1 MLSRRSL
8 VLAGA
13 GLALPASGAQL
24 RKGEILPD
32 PSFDQLRETAPFV
45 VGVRPHRTGGVRLEL
60 EPELLAGKHVI
71 HNYGHGGG
79 GITLSWGCASVV
91 KDLVEGLLS
100 KLDKNDRSIAVLGT
114 GVIGLTV
121 ATELKRAWPELA
133 LSVYAKDLAVSST
146 TSFVAGGQFEPSGIF
161 TEYVTPEAKLV
172 LATYLR
178 RAKARIVE
186 LQNSGNRLLYGVA
199 ERKNYT
205 LDQVIKAFDE
215 GTPED
220 VVAKPRRGT
229 LPFKSLNVAGRE
241 YSNWLMNPTILL
253 PKLVEDLKEKQ
264 VAFVQRQ
271 FETPADV
278 AALKERVVINCTG
291 LGAKTLFS
299 DDKVVPQRGHLVVLQ
314 KTDPK
319 QFYFFSG
326 GCSNRVTSYAF
337 CRQDDVVLGGSVQAG
352 NDSLTIGEAD
362 DAIFRRIL
370 SNSRLLFGGKPR
382 ACVWE

>member
-8 VLAGA
+8 VIAGA
-13 GLALPASGAQL
+13 GFALPSFAAPL
-24 RKGEILPD
+24 RKGELLPD
-32 PSFDQLRETAPFV
+32 PSFDQLREKAPFV

-60 EPELLAGKHVI
+60 QPELLAGKHVI

-91 KDLVEGLLS
+91 KDLVEGLLP
-100 KLDKNDRSIAVLGT
+100 KLDKEDRSIAVLGS

-121 ATELKRAWPELA
+121 ATELKRAWPELPV
-133 LSVYAKDLAVSST
+133 SVYAKDLALSST

-161 TEYVTPEAKLV
+161 TEYVTPEAKAV

-178 RAKARIVE
+178 RSKERIVE

-220 VVAKPRRGT
+220 VVAKPRKGT
-229 LPFKSLNVAGRE
+229 LPFKSLNGAGRE

-253 PKLVEDLKEKQ
+253 PKLVEDLKAKH
-264 VAFVQRQ
+264 VAFEQRQ
-271 FETPADV
+271 FDTPADV
-278 AALKERVVINCTG
+278 AALKERIVINCTG

-299 DDKVVPQRGHLVVLQ
+299 DDKVIPQRGHLVVLQ

-337 CRQDDVVLGGSVQAG
+337 CRQDDVVIGGSVQAG
-352 NDSLTIGEAD
+352 NDSLSIGEAD
-362 DAIFRRIL
+362 QAVFQRIL
-370 SNSRLLFGGKPR
+370 SNSKLLFGGKPR

>member
-1 MLSRRSL
+1 MTPLDQDRITQYLRRWSDGSDEALEEMLPH
-8 VLAGA
+8 VYAE
-13 GLALPASGAQL
+13 L
-24 RKGEILPD
+24 RKIASRYRRRERGGTLQTTEIINEAY
-32 PSFDQLRETAPFV
+32 LRLSAQNGIDWKDRSHFFAV
-45 VGVRPHRTGGVRLEL
+45 AARIMRHMLVDRARAKLY
-60 EPELLAGKHVI
+60 GKR
-71 HNYGHGGG
+71 GGG
-79 GITLSWGCASVV
+79 SDHIS
-91 KDLVEGLLS
+91 
-100 KLDKNDRSIAVLGT
+100 LDDIA
-114 GVIGLTV
+114 
-121 ATELKRAWPELA
+121 A
-133 LSVYAKDLAVSST
+133 
-146 TSFVAGGQFEPSGIF
+146 
-161 TEYVTPEAKLV
+161 VTPEPDVSVIDLNDSLERLAKIDE
-172 LATYLR
+172 R
-178 RAKARIVE
+178 KARIVE

-229 LPFKSLNVAGRE
+229 LPFKSLTVAGRE

-299 DDKVVPQRGHLVVLQ
+299 DDKVIPQRGHLVVLQ

-362 DAIFRRIL
+362 DAIFKRIL

>member
-1 MLSRRSL
+1 MISRRSL

-13 GLALPASGAQL
+13 GVALPAFAAQL
-24 RKGEILPD
+24 RKGEVLPD
-32 PSFDQLRETAPFV
+32 PSFDTLRETSPFV

-60 EPELLAGKHVI
+60 QAEPLAGKHVI

-91 KDLVEGLLS
+91 KDLVEGLLP
-100 KLDKNDRSIAVLGT
+100 KLDKENRSIAVLGT

-121 ATELKRAWPELA
+121 ATELKRAWPELSV
-133 LSVYAKDLAVSST
+133 SVYAKDLAVSST

-161 TEYVTPEAKLV
+161 AEYVTPEAKAV
-172 LATYLR
+172 LATWLR
-178 RAKARIVE
+178 RAKERIVE
-186 LQNSGNRLLYGVA
+186 LQTSGNRLLYGVA

-220 VVAKPRRGT
+220 VVAKPRRGL
-229 LPFKSLNVAGRE
+229 LPFKSLNGAGRE
-241 YSNWLMNPTILL
+241 YSNWLVNPTILL
-253 PKLVEDLKEKQ
+253 PKLVEDLKAKN
-264 VAFVQRQ
+264 VAFEQRQ
-271 FETPADV
+271 FDTPADV
-278 AALKERVVINCTG
+278 AALKERIVINCTG

-299 DDKVVPQRGHLVVLQ
+299 DDKVIPQRGHLVVLQ

-352 NDSLTIGEAD
+352 NDSLSIGEAD
-362 DAIFRRIL
+362 QAVFQRIL
-370 SNSRLLFGGKPR
+370 SNSRLLFGGKPK

>member
-8 VLAGA
+8 VIAGA
-13 GLALPASGAQL
+13 GFALPSFAAPL
-24 RKGEILPD
+24 RKGELLPD
-32 PSFDQLRETAPFV
+32 PSFDQLREKAPFV

-60 EPELLAGKHVI
+60 QPELLAGKHVI

-91 KDLVEGLLS
+91 KDLVEGLLP
-100 KLDKNDRSIAVLGT
+100 KLDKEDRSIAVLGS

-121 ATELKRAWPELA
+121 ATELKRAWPELPV
-133 LSVYAKDLAVSST
+133 SVYAKDLALSST

-161 TEYVTPEAKLV
+161 TEYVTPEAKAV

-178 RAKARIVE
+178 RSKERIVE

-220 VVAKPRRGT
+220 VVAKPRKGT
-229 LPFKSLNVAGRE
+229 LPFKSLNGAGRE

-253 PKLVEDLKEKQ
+253 PKLVEDLKAKH
-264 VAFVQRQ
+264 VAFEQRQ
-271 FETPADV
+271 FDTPADV
-278 AALKERVVINCTG
+278 AALKERIVINCTG

-299 DDKVVPQRGHLVVLQ
+299 DDKVIPQRGHLVVLQ

-337 CRQDDVVLGGSVQAG
+337 CR
-352 NDSLTIGEAD
+352 
-362 DAIFRRIL
+362 
-370 SNSRLLFGGKPR
+370 
-382 ACVWE
+382 